1 MHANGSGMFDNII
14 NNICFHLII
23 KIERVMLTET
33 HSWIQ
38 DNQYYETKNI
48 NNLSQ
53 KRRVVPGDNISRC

>member
-1 MHANGSGMFDNII
+1 
-14 NNICFHLII
+14 
-23 KIERVMLTET
+23 MLTGT
-33 HSWIQ
+33 HSSIQ